1 MENTEKHIELYP
13 GHWLYNA
20 SIIGF
25 LTSLEIVEGKSIND
39 YLMKDGR
46 VIFPKTIFT
55 ELNVEKRYFENAKI
69 SSIVAKAPIY
79 RNYLQ
84 ASEKHAFA
92 LFVKALE
99 NVDKYGQC
107 DVSANAYNLP
117 KEIDKQL
124 KEKGLEKFLDRIADY
139 NMIFHA
145 DLGPSLGMF
154 PNAYWNNKQ
163 SNKICQLF
171 AFLVIHQH
179 IAFTSL
185 SDRTKVFIN
194 APSFKLMFELNK
206 LINNSFEWNRDNNNR
221 SLLAMS
227 VIEYC
232 AKSNVT
238 LGLWSSMNIE
248 IVAITNDTIE
258 YYTLPSNVTKLISN
272 KRIATLLSDIGEFK
286 ILNFVLDQKYTEL
299 VEMAYRILRISMK
312 DESNEG
318 DRKFINDSLF
328 LSRNRFPARAQ
339 RLVANKILKLYALI
353 EQQFKIN

>member
-1 MENTEKHIELYP
+1 
-13 GHWLYNA
+13 
-20 SIIGF
+20 
-25 LTSLEIVEGKSIND
+25 
-39 YLMKDGR
+39 
-46 VIFPKTIFT
+46 
-55 ELNVEKRYFENAKI
+55 
-69 SSIVAKAPIY
+69 
-79 RNYLQ
+79 
-84 ASEKHAFA
+84 
-92 LFVKALE
+92 
-99 NVDKYGQC
+99 
-107 DVSANAYNLP
+107 
-117 KEIDKQL
+117 
-124 KEKGLEKFLDRIADY
+124 
-139 NMIFHA
+139 MIFHA

-194 APSFKLMFELNK
+194 APSFKMMYELNK
-206 LINNSFEWNRDNNNR
+206 LINNSFEWSRDNNNR

-232 AKSNVT
+232 AKSNAT
-238 LGLWSSMNIE
+238 LGLWTGMNIE
-248 IVAITNDTIE
+248 IVAITNDTID
-258 YYTLPSNVTKLISN
+258 YYSMPSNVTKLISN

-286 ILNFVLDQKYTEL
+286 ILNLVLDQKFNEL

-312 DESNEG
+312 NESNEG

-328 LSRNRFPARAQ
+328 LSRNKFPAKAQ

-353 EQQFKIN
+353 KEQLKTN

>member
-1 MENTEKHIELYP
+1 V
-13 GHWLYNA
+13 G
-20 SIIGF
+20 
-25 LTSLEIVEGKSIND
+25 
-39 YLMKDGR
+39 
-46 VIFPKTIFT
+46 
-55 ELNVEKRYFENAKI
+55 KRYFENTKI

-84 ASEKHAFA
+84 TSEKSAFVF
-92 LFVKALE
+92 FVKALE
-99 NVDKYGQC
+99 NLERYGQC

-117 KEIDKQL
+117 IEINEQI
-124 KEKGLEKFLDRIADY
+124 KEKGLEKFLDRIADF

-194 APSFKLMFELNK
+194 APSFKMMYELNK
-206 LINNSFEWNRDNNNR
+206 LINNSFEWSRDNNNR

-232 AKSNVT
+232 AKSNAT
-238 LGLWSSMNIE
+238 LGLWTGMNIE
-248 IVAITNDTIE
+248 IVAITNDTID
-258 YYTLPSNVTKLISN
+258 YYSMPSNVTKLISN

-286 ILNFVLDQKYTEL
+286 ILNLVLDQKFNEL

-312 DESNEG
+312 NESNEG

-328 LSRNRFPARAQ
+328 LSRNKFPAKAQ

-353 EQQFKIN
+353 KEQLKTN